1 MLPVLLLGIQA
12 LKINN
17 TIWPAASFFVFYLEL
32 GGGGIGSTL
41 VLVLLLFDTYRRFDV
56 NS

>member
-17 TIWPAASFFVFYLEL
+17 TIWHAASFFVFYLEL
-32 GGGGIGSTL
+32 GGIGSTL
-41 VLVLLLFDTYRRFDV
+41 VLVLLLFDTYRKFDV